1 MTPVKSTTSNLNG
14 TKSRAPKPEMPRPN
28 QVSVETPQSN
38 RFENRKIDK
47 NASLLELA
55 KNSKVNKLIR
65 YLKIIC
71 NTADEE
77 DWLFNFF

>member
-1 MTPVKSTTSNLNG
+1 MTPVKSTTSSLNG

-71 NTADEE
+71 NTVGEE
-77 DWLFNFF
+77 KCLFNFF